1 MSRHCH
7 LLVIFAIALG
17 CLPLT
22 ANGEKVSTSPEDCL
36 VAEVFPR
43 PSVSGS
49 AVVPVGINRDT
60 TDADTTETDTTD
72 QIERKSPGRALLYS
86 LGGTVV
92 LAPVLGTGLIVGP
105 AFGHYYANNRL
116 QASIGAGI
124 RGLSAGAVLIGLF
137 GTTTE
142 AFTDPD
148 FYSDSENM
156 EDPGNSTSAKI
167 GAVGLRVLL
176 ASALVDIV
184 MAPFAAQDF
193 NEARGI
199 TARVGPAVG
208 PGAEQVGLAL
218 KVQF

>member
-7 LLVIFAIALG
+7 LLVIFAITLG

-22 ANGEKVSTSPEDCL
+22 ADGEEVPISPEDCL
-36 VAEVFPR
+36 VVEVYPR
-43 PSVSGS
+43 PSGPSSV
-49 AVVPVGINRDT
+49 VVPVGARRDT
-60 TDADTTETDTTD
+60 TDADTTEMDTTD

-142 AFTDPD
+142 VFTDPD

-156 EDPGNSTSAKI
+156 EDHGNSTSAKI
-167 GAVGLRVLL
+167 GVVGLGVLL

-184 MAPFAAQDF
+184 MAPFAAQDY